1 MTAHLTA
8 GNVSEALEQFGT
20 YRRILDAELS
30 VDPSP
35 QMFALDSQLLRTDSD
50 PVTLIHGTGGIGK
63 SALVAKHMLDSMER
77 RQARGVFLNFDDT
90 ALDAR
95 VPATLLDRMAS
106 QLSAQVDPGR
116 RSRAERLAVEARDLA
131 RLGDRGLEVSS
142 RGAQVG
148 SHEWI
153 DLAHALVAVAA
164 PSRRRP
170 LLVVVDTFEQVQ
182 RREVDA
188 VFMLQS
194 FLAELRSASGHA
206 RAVVAGRAPEP
217 ILVEHPVRLDGLAR
231 DEATKLLRRLVPTVP
246 GELADRVTG
255 QLGTSPLTLRLVAAT
270 LQRSGDLD
278 DDLLDLKLWEGRIDG
293 ELYRRLL
300 DHIKDKEVQKLAHP
314 GLTVRRITRRS
325 SSGSWQVRA
334 GSASKTRR
342 TPQASSTA

>member
-206 RAVVAGRAPEP
+206 RAV
-217 ILVEHPVRLDGLAR
+217 
-231 DEATKLLRRLVPTVP
+231 
-246 GELADRVTG
+246 
-255 QLGTSPLTLRLVAAT
+255 
-270 LQRSGDLD
+270 
-278 DDLLDLKLWEGRIDG
+278 
-293 ELYRRLL
+293 
-300 DHIKDKEVQKLAHP
+300 AHP
-314 GLTVRRITRRS
+314 NRFWWSTRYGSTAWPETRPRS
-325 SSGSWQVRA
+325 CCD
-334 GSASKTRR
+334 
-342 TPQASSTA
+342 ASSRPSPASWPTG